1 MGFLMEH
8 SIHCNLL
15 RDKVPGCTLPLV
27 SSLFE
32 MVDANMPCEWRFGM
46 GWKTRDLQAVACS
59 EWGLGSDN
67 SQYRPETLQKK
78 WRIVK
83 SQKVSYINILS

>member
-1 MGFLMEH
+1 
-8 SIHCNLL
+8 
-15 RDKVPGCTLPLV
+15 
-27 SSLFE
+27 

-67 SQYRPETLQKK
+67 SQYRPGTLQKSEEYGEKSKSIIHKHFIIDVGLNIPSNLQCLIHTMKYIHLK
-78 WRIVK
+78 WRG
-83 SQKVSYINILS
+83 S